1 MSSHNRKQYAKRRL
15 DDLICRFA
23 QPLTQSRKPFWRLIH
38 AVRALSRLL
47 VPLPERGWTDPQD
60 AERIVRACV
69 RMANRCEAWQRQP
82 ERWTTPDTSLLL
94 QFRSLVS
101 HLFDEYPVPNF
112 MAPVWSCMYDK
123 PWELEMYLHLAAG
136 RSIRQFELPLPYPT
150 RITKRAAKFFM
161 QAPDDAHPI
170 GAYRWAQV
178 RAIGG
183 DNRLARLLMMSPS
196 LCAPTEHEEF
206 WESVIRF
213 LIKNLPIAA
222 KEISAIVWFIDQQR
236 FRPAETVW
244 GPGAGEQP
252 LQPDFTIKGRSLMT
266 LRRHMANWRTELLAR
281 RPSLVASTPGW
292 ERTNIRPFRHAEGD
306 VLWTIDELLT
316 DKELR
321 VEGGIMKHCVATYI
335 HDCARRRTSIWS
347 MKVHEGERRKRTLTI
362 EVRPRTR
369 TIWQARGKRNGPP
382 SEAAKEI
389 LHRWANQEGLKFRET
404 A

>member
-15 DDLICRFA
+15 DDLIYRFA
-23 QPLTQSRKPFWRLIH
+23 QPLTHSREAFRRLIH
-38 AVRALSRLL
+38 AVRASSRLL
-47 VPLPERGWTDPQD
+47 VPLPERGCTDPQD

-69 RMANRCEAWQRQP
+69 RMAHRWEAWQRQP
-82 ERWTTPDTSLLL
+82 EVWTARDANSFV
-94 QFRSLVS
+94 QFRSLAS

-112 MAPVWSCMYDK
+112 MGPVWMCEHDK
-123 PWELEMYLHLAAG
+123 PWELDMYLHLAAG
-136 RSIRQFELPLPYPT
+136 KSIRQFELPLPFPT
-150 RITKRAAKFFM
+150 RMTKRAAKLFM

-170 GAYRWAQV
+170 CAYRWAQV
-178 RAIGG
+178 RSLGG

-206 WESVIRF
+206 WESVVRF
-213 LIKNLPIAA
+213 LVKNLPISSE
-222 KEISAIVWFIDQQR
+222 EISAIVWFIDQQR

-244 GPGAGEQP
+244 GPGAGQQP
-252 LQPDFTIKGRSLMT
+252 LQPEFTLRGRSLMS
-266 LRRHMANWRTELLAR
+266 LRRHMANWRTELLAKL
-281 RPSLVASTPGW
+281 PLLIPSTPGW
-292 ERTNIRPFRHAEGD
+292 ARTNIGPFRRTQGD

-321 VEGGIMKHCVATYI
+321 VEGGIMRHCVATYI

-347 MKVHEGERRKRTLTI
+347 MKVQDGECRKRTLTI
-362 EVRPRTR
+362 EVIPSSRM
-369 TIWQARGKRNGPP
+369 IWQAQGKRNSPP

-389 LHRWANQEGLKFRET
+389 LHRWADQEGLKFRET